1 MAKTGDL
8 VPSLRRSY
16 YADLSDASS
25 ASAGGSLCIARD
37 LPFVLRG
44 AVSHYSRLTATMIWL
59 FLAAFV
65 FGAGLLAMSTL
76 GVGNGDGDLTDGS
89 VHDVGLLAVFSLRNL
104 TWASLAFGGIGVLA
118 VLTQQSAST
127 TLTASISAGVVT
139 LIGVHTIFQMLR
151 RSEAGDLPAD
161 AQVFG
166 LDAQL
171 VLPFNT
177 DGVGLI
183 AFRAN
188 GQLHELPA
196 RRARD
201 VAELDSVHF
210 ATCRVE
216 GIENGI
222 AIVHPSSH

>member
-1 MAKTGDL
+1 MKNAAEGGIRTIVEKELIYESSRVVRRLCG
-8 VPSLRRSY
+8 VPRS
-16 YADLSDASS
+16 
-25 ASAGGSLCIARD
+25 
-37 LPFVLRG
+37 
-44 AVSHYSRLTATMIWL
+44 SRLTATMIWL
-59 FLAAFV
+59 FIAAFV

-76 GVGNGDGDLTDGS
+76 GGGDGDGDLTHGA

-118 VLTQQSAST
+118 VLTQRSVAT

-139 LIGVHTIFQMLR
+139 LIGVHTIFRMLQ
-151 RSEAGDLPAD
+151 RSEAGDLPSD

-166 LDAQL
+166 VDAQL
-171 VLPFNT
+171 VLPFNV
-177 DGVGLI
+177 DGLGLI

-188 GQLHELPA
+188 GQLRELPA
-196 RRARD
+196 RRALE
-201 VAELDSVHF
+201 VAALDSSHF

-222 AIVHPSSH
+222 AIVLPSSH

>member
-1 MAKTGDL
+1 
-8 VPSLRRSY
+8 
-16 YADLSDASS
+16 
-25 ASAGGSLCIARD
+25 
-37 LPFVLRG
+37 
-44 AVSHYSRLTATMIWL
+44 MIWL
-59 FLAAFV
+59 FIAAFV

-76 GVGNGDGDLTDGS
+76 GVGDSDAELSDGAA
-89 VHDVGLLAVFSLRNL
+89 HDVGLLAVFSLRNMM
-104 TWASLAFGGIGVLA
+104 WASLSFGGIGVLA
-118 VLTQQSAST
+118 VLTQRSVAT
-127 TLTASISAGVVT
+127 TLTASIGAGVVT
-139 LIGVHTIFQMLR
+139 LIGVHAIFRMLR

-166 LDAQL
+166 VDAQL
-171 VLPFNT
+171 VLPFNA

-196 RRARD
+196 RRALD
-201 VAELDSVHF
+201 VAALDSSHF

-216 GIENGI
+216 GIENGM